1 LDIVG
6 RVINRFIYGGKL
18 AKFEKGHPKLPGAG
32 RPKGLQ
38 NQVTRDV
45 REAIARFAEC
55 NIDKFVGWLQEV
67 EDPARRCE
75 IFLKTIEYHIPKLT
89 RQEVKNIGPTL
100 ADLPDEELDRLVE
113 EYRRQ
118 EDARIANM
126 H

>member
-1 LDIVG
+1 M
-6 RVINRFIYGGKL
+6 
-18 AKFEKGHPKLPGAG
+18 AKFEKGHKKIPGSG
-32 RPKGLQ
+32 RQKGQALK
-38 NQVTRDV
+38 VHMDV
-45 REAIARFAEC
+45 REAIARFAEG

-89 RQEVKNIGPTL
+89 RQEVKNIGPAL
-100 ADLPDEELDRLVE
+100 ADLPDEELDRLAE